1 MAKTEMKIQK
11 RRLPNQVPVDWITIP
26 RHIAL
31 KLEENN
37 ILTLNVIYN
46 EETGIVECIPIM
58 NQNKN

>member
-11 RRLPNQVPVDWITIP
+11 RRLMNQVPVDWITIP

-31 KLEENN
+31 ILEKNKVFK
-37 ILTLNVIYN
+37 LNVTYN

-58 NQNKN
+58 ELNEN